1 MTSLTD
7 DHLMGKNCSQMAP
20 LEWAST
26 VIGLGNVRENK
37 VDKFREEKE
46 EGAKL
51 AQWLIDCQNDED
63 GKDGD
68 HL

>member
-1 MTSLTD
+1 
-7 DHLMGKNCSQMAP
+7 MAP

-26 VIGLGNVRENK
+26 IIGLGKVREQK
-37 VDKFREEKE
+37 VDKFREEKD

-63 GKDGD
+63 GKPEFIFSFYKI
-68 HL
+68 

>member
-1 MTSLTD
+1 V
-7 DHLMGKNCSQMAP
+7 AP

-26 VIGLGNVRENK
+26 VIGLQKGDEK
-37 VDKFREEKE
+37 KFDKFREEKA

-63 GKDGD
+63 G
-68 HL
+68 